1 MTKNIEKYEISPE
14 QMTSKIKISNLEFKT
29 TKDLKPFEE
38 ILLKR
43 TLTRISSKI
52 MFMYIISRMNTRL

>member
-1 MTKNIEKYEISPE
+1 MTKNIEKYEISTE

-38 ILLKR
+38 ILGQER
-43 TLTRISSKI
+43 TVISKK
-52 MFMYIISRMNTRL
+52 